1 MEGEEEKKLRFM
13 KIDENKKRGKEKWIQ
28 MKIFEK
34 RGELGEAER
43 KEWTQYILLDDQE
56 RELRLET
63 AEARENLWRWRGKG
77 KLKGKE
83 KMRKKFTIEKGEI
96 LEKRF
101 EKMNSIIKECEKER
115 EEEKRKREEEKNIE
129 RTFEEKKKERKEPK
143 N

>member
-1 MEGEEEKKLRFM
+1 M
-13 KIDENKKRGKEKWIQ
+13 DTNEN
-28 MKIFEK
+28 FEK

-43 KEWTQYILLDDQE
+43 KEWTQYLLLDDQE

-77 KLKGKE
+77 TLKGKE
-83 KMRKKFTIEKGEI
+83 KIRKKFTIEKGEI

-115 EEEKRKREEEKNIE
+115 EEEKRKREEEKKIE
-129 RTFEEKKKERKEPK
+129 RTFEEKKRREK
-143 N
+143 NLRIEKKIKGKMGNDKMADRFSRSG